1 MRRVK
6 KFIGWDG
13 SYTFPVEQNKLE
25 TNFAQLETE
34 TLRLPG
40 LDGVF
45 DLHGWSRSY
54 ASAGDVRVGWE
65 LIAETRGEL
74 AVLRDA
80 ALKMAGYGPQR
91 LFIIPENAP
100 SEGQRLRWC
109 WARVQAIQ
117 IEEDAARGLAH
128 QPVEARYLAAEPV
141 WYGRDEWQY
150 LDDGWYLNSTWTLPG
165 PAVVAANVATGSTI
179 VGLNAGTHTTRP
191 LIRIKAN
198 ASALDPRL
206 TQASPTGGA
215 PLSGFVWYG
224 ALAPGEALVVDSE
237 RQRVIKEGPL
247 GDEVAY
253 ARFEALYGTGF
264 AELLPGAN
272 TFTLGGACTDV
283 TVSLEYADAWY

>member
-13 SYTFPVEQNKLE
+13 VYVFPVEQNKLE

-65 LIAETRGEL
+65 LIAETRGAL

-100 SEGQRLRWC
+100 SEGHRLRWC

-117 IEEDAARGLAH
+117 MDEDAARGLAH

-141 WYGRDEWQY
+141 WYGRDEWLY
-150 LDDGWYLNSTWTLPG
+150 LDDGWYLDSSWTLPG
-165 PAVVAANVATGSTI
+165 PAVVAASVASGA
-179 VGLNAGTHTTRP
+179 GLTAVNAGTHTTRP
-191 LIRIKAN
+191 VIRIKAN
-198 ASALDPRL
+198 AATLNPML
-206 TQASPTGGA
+206 TQASPTGGT
-215 PLSGFVWYG
+215 PLSGFIWLG
-224 ALAPGEALVVDSE
+224 ALEVGETLVIDCE
-237 RQRVIKEGPL
+237 RQRVTKESIS
-247 GDEVAY
+247 GDWPAY
-253 ARFEALYGTGF
+253 AGFEAQYGTGF
-264 AELLPGAN
+264 PELLPGSN
-272 TFTLGGACTDV
+272 KFTLSGGCTDV
-283 TVSLEYADAWY
+283 TISLDYADAWY

>member
-25 TNFAQLETE
+25 TNFAILDTQ

-54 ASAGDVRVGWE
+54 ASAGEVRVGWE
-65 LIAETRGEL
+65 LIAPTPEALRG
-74 AVLRDA
+74 LRDG

-91 LFIIPENAP
+91 LFIIPSDAP
-100 SEGQRLRWC
+100 SEGHRLRWC

-117 IEEDAARGLAH
+117 MDEDAARGTTH

-141 WYGRDEWQY
+141 WYGRDEWLY
-150 LDDGWYLNSTWTLPG
+150 LDDGWYLDGTWTIPG
-165 PAVVAANVATGSTI
+165 PPVIESSIAAGSTI
-179 VGLNAGTHTTRP
+179 VGLNDGSHATRP
-191 LIRIKAN
+191 VIRITAN
-198 ASALDPRL
+198 AATLNPSL
-206 TQASPTGGA
+206 TQASPTGGI
-215 PLSGFVWYG
+215 PLCGFVWLG
-224 ALAPGEALVVDSE
+224 SLEAGETLVIDCE
-237 RQRVIKEGPL
+237 RQRVIKEDRT
-247 GDEVAY
+247 GDWPAY
-253 ARFEALYGTGF
+253 AGFEAQYGTGF
-264 AELLPGAN
+264 PELLPGPN

-283 TVSLEYADAWY
+283 DVSFDYANAWY

>member
-65 LIAETRGEL
+65 LIASTRGEL

-141 WYGRDEWQY
+141 WYGRDEWLY
-150 LDDGWYLNSTWTLPG
+150 LDDGWYLDSSWTLPG
-165 PAVVAANVATGSTI
+165 PAVVAASVASGA
-179 VGLNAGTHTTRP
+179 GLTAVNAGSHSTRP
-191 LIRIKAN
+191 VIRIKAN
-198 ASALDPRL
+198 AATLNPTL
-206 TQASPTGGA
+206 TQAAQTGGT
-215 PLSGFVWYG
+215 PLSGFIWLG
-224 ALAPGEALVVDSE
+224 ALEAGETLVIDCE
-237 RQRVIKEGPL
+237 RQRVTKESIS
-247 GDEVAY
+247 GDWPAY
-253 ARFEALYGTGF
+253 AGFEAQYGTGF
-264 AELLPGAN
+264 PELLPGSN
-272 TFTLGGACTDV
+272 KFTLSGGCTDV
-283 TVSLEYADAWY
+283 TISLDYADAWY